1 MVISPLDDEKKMT
14 SAVGVENILHI
25 LEVDTQTINTSGWT
39 YLQKVG
45 KRYKICAQCVLLVM
59 IVLSQILVCVWGG
72 GGGSIVSTATFTK
85 VLSHF
90 GFCSYNFIISCLLPL
105 SRHLVV
111 NMYLINWRVYKN
123 APIKIFVSNSNGIT
137 HQLSSLNTLQYWSQC
152 IVSFAINLLCMITSK
167 LFFAQLKDD

>member
-25 LEVDTQTINTSGWT
+25 LEVGTQTINTSGWT

-45 KRYKICAQCVLLVM
+45 KRYKNCAQCVLLVM
-59 IVLSQILVCVWGG
+59 IVLSLILVWGRGG
-72 GGGSIVSTATFTK
+72 GCSIVSTATFTK

-152 IVSFAINLLCMITSK
+152 IESFAINRLYMITSK
-167 LFFAQLKDD
+167 LFLAQLKDD